1 MKAIFKRTVL
11 IAVSIFTASM
21 LLFVGCN
28 PTTSSSSNESK
39 EEKEVDTRPAEE
51 FILTST
57 EFAKQ
62 LTIGWNLGN
71 TLDAHSNVTSN
82 EWGQG
87 LNSETCWGQPKTTQ
101 EMIEAVYAAG
111 FKTIRIPIT

>member
-39 EEKEVDTRPAEE
+39 EEK
-51 FILTST
+51 
-57 EFAKQ
+57 
-62 LTIGWNLGN
+62 
-71 TLDAHSNVTSN
+71 
-82 EWGQG
+82 
-87 LNSETCWGQPKTTQ
+87 
-101 EMIEAVYAAG
+101 
-111 FKTIRIPIT
+111 